1 MITKDI
7 YINVC
12 DVDSGEILFESKEFD
27 SEIHQQ
33 NNMFIK
39 RAIDSFFRGL
49 SMDRNLNITITAR
62 KPNTFLEVIE
72 QDLWQNVY

>member
-1 MITKDI
+1 MIIKDI

-12 DVDSGEILFESKEFD
+12 DVDTGEILYESNEMD
-27 SEIHQQ
+27 SEIHQH

-39 RAIDSFFRGL
+39 RAIDSFYRGL
-49 SMDRNLNITITAR
+49 CLDRNLNITITAR